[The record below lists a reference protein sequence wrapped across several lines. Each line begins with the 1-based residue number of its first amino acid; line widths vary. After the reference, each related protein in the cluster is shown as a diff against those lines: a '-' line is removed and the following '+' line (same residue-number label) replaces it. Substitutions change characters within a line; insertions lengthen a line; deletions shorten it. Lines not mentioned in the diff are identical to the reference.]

1 METHLSHSAT
11 PESQKTTNLFFDDP
25 LFEDFA
31 VRALSL
37 DGCPLGEVSATT
49 SRIEEG
55 DRDGWYEQWTA
66 TADRVAA
73 LGDESAS
80 AGPTVSA
87 RDAYLRASS
96 YYRTAYLPLYGS
108 PVDARLVEA
117 FDKETTVF
125 QKSAALMGAP
135 VEPVEIP
142 YEGTTLPG
150 YFCQVDDS
158 RRPRPTLVCTNGY
171 DSTINEMYV
180 TFATALPRGYNLL
193 LFDGPGQGR
202 PLIEQGLVFRP
213 DWENVVRPV
222 VDFALTRPEV
232 NPEKVVLLG
241 WSFGGYL
248 APRAASGEHRLAAC
262 IADPG
267 FWDLFE
273 ANKAGLSSL
282 PKETFN
288 KLPDV
293 DPSVLEPFMKKIRA
307 NPKLRWSIVQ
317 RNFWVHG
324 VDSLSEFLKISEDYS
339 LKEMAAQIRCPT
351 LLGWSES
358 DPLSWNAERIYDSL
372 TCPGELVRF
381 MNAEG
386 AGDHCE
392 VRARQLFDQRAF
404 DWLDE
409 TLRVSS
415 GTKGGT

>member
-1 METHLSHSAT
+1 METHLGHTTT
-11 PESQKTTNLFFDDP
+11 PPNEKPSNIFFDDP

-37 DGCPLGEVSATT
+37 DGCPLGEVSTT
-49 SRIEEG
+49 ASRIEDG
-55 DRDGWYEQWTA
+55 DRDGWYREWTA

-73 LGDESAS
+73 VGDESAK
-80 AGPTVSA
+80 AGHTVSA

-108 PVDARLVEA
+108 PVDARLVKA
-117 FDKETTVF
+117 FDKETTAF
-125 QKSAALMGAP
+125 QKAAALIRPP

-142 YEGTTLPG
+142 YEGATLPG

-158 RRPRPTLVCTNGY
+158 GQPHPTLVCTNGY

-180 TFATALPRGYNLL
+180 AFAAALPRGYNLL

-213 DWENVVRPV
+213 DWENVVTPV
-222 VDFALTRPEV
+222 VDYALTRPEV

-282 PKETFN
+282 PKETFD

-293 DPSVLEPFMKKIRA
+293 DPSVLEPFMEKIRA

-324 VDSLSEFLKISEDYS
+324 VDSLLEFLKVSVDYT
-339 LKEMAAQIRCPT
+339 LKEVAVQIRCPT

-358 DPLSWNAERIYDSL
+358 DPLSWNAERIYESL
-372 TCPGELVRF
+372 TCPKKLVRF

-392 VRARQLFDQRAF
+392 VRARRLFDQRAF

-409 TLRVSS
+409 RLRVRT
-415 GTKGGT
+415 GTKGGA

>member
-1 METHLSHSAT
+1 MGTHLSHSTAPAT
-11 PESQKTTNLFFDDP
+11 QKTRNLFFDDP

-37 DGCPLGEVSATT
+37 DGCALGEVSATV
-49 SRIEEG
+49 SQIDEG
-55 DRDGWYEQWTA
+55 DRDGWHEQWVA
-66 TADRVAA
+66 TAARVAA
-73 LGDESAS
+73 LGDESAN
-80 AGPTVSA
+80 AGHTVSA
-87 RDAYLRASS
+87 CDAYLRASN
-96 YYRTAYLPLYGS
+96 YFRTAYLPLYGA
-108 PVDARLVEA
+108 PVDARLGEA
-117 FDKETTVF
+117 FDQETTVF
-125 QKSAALMGAP
+125 QKAAALVRYP
-135 VEPVEIP
+135 VDPVEIP
-142 YEGTTLPG
+142 YEGTTLPA
-150 YFCQVDDS
+150 YFCRVDDS
-158 RRPRPTLVCTNGY
+158 GRPRPTLVCTNGY

-180 TFATALPRGYNLL
+180 AFAGALPRGYNLL

-213 DWENVVRPV
+213 DWENVVTPV

-232 NPEKVVLLG
+232 HPEKVVLLG

-273 ANKAGLSSL
+273 ANKAGLSAL
-282 PKETFN
+282 PKKTFDE
-288 KLPDV
+288 LPDV
-293 DPSVLEPFMKKIRA
+293 DPSVLEPFVEKIRA
-307 NPKLRWSIVQ
+307 NSKLRWSIVQ

-324 VDSLSEFLKISEDYS
+324 VDSLSEFLKVSEDYS
-339 LKEMAAQIRCPT
+339 LKEAAAQIRCPT

-372 TCPGELVRF
+372 TCPRKLVRF
-381 MNAEG
+381 MNTEG

-392 VRARQLFDQRAF
+392 VRARPLFDQRAF

-409 TLRVSS
+409 TLRVIS

>member
-1 METHLSHSAT
+1 METHLSHSTT
-11 PESQKTTNLFFDDP
+11 PESQKTRNLFFDDP

-49 SRIEEG
+49 AQIEEG

-66 TADRVAA
+66 TADRIVA
-73 LGDESAS
+73 LGDESSS
-80 AGPTVSA
+80 AGHAVSA
-87 RDAYLRASS
+87 RDTYLRASS

-108 PVDARLVEA
+108 PVDPRLVQA
-117 FDKETTVF
+117 FDKETTIF
-125 QKSAALMGAP
+125 QKAAALMRPP

-158 RRPRPTLVCTNGY
+158 DRPRPTLVCTNGY

-180 TFATALPRGYNLL
+180 TFATALARGYNLL

-213 DWENVVRPV
+213 DWENVVTPV

-232 NPEKVVLLG
+232 DPEKVVLLG

-273 ANKAGLSSL
+273 ANKAGLSVL
-282 PKETFN
+282 PKETFD

-293 DPSVLEPFMKKIRA
+293 DPSVLEPFMEKIRA
-307 NPKLRWSIVQ
+307 DPKLRWSIVQ
-317 RNFWVHG
+317 RDFWVHG
-324 VDSLSEFLKISEDYS
+324 IDSLLEFLKVSVDYS
-339 LKEMAAQIRCPT
+339 LKEAAAQIRCPT

-372 TCPGELVRF
+372 TCPRKLIRF

-392 VRARQLFDQRAF
+392 VRARRLFDQRAF

-409 TLRVSS
+409 TLRVSI
-415 GTKGGT
+415 GTKGAT

>member
-1 METHLSHSAT
+1 METHLGH
-11 PESQKTTNLFFDDP
+11 TTSPQTEKARNIFFDDP

-37 DGCPLGEVSATT
+37 DGCPLGEVSTT
-49 SRIEEG
+49 ASRIEDG
-55 DRDGWYEQWTA
+55 DRDGWYREWTA
-66 TADRVAA
+66 TAGRIAA
-73 LGDESAS
+73 VGDESAN
-80 AGPTVSA
+80 AGHTVSA

-108 PVDARLVEA
+108 PVDPRLVEA
-117 FDKETTVF
+117 FDKETAAF
-125 QKSAALMGAP
+125 RKGAALMTPP
-135 VEPVEIP
+135 VEAVEIP
-142 YEGTTLPG
+142 FDEGTTFPA
-150 YFCQVDDS
+150 YFCRVDDS
-158 RRPRPTLVCTNGY
+158 GRPRPTLVCTNGY

-180 TFATALPRGYNLL
+180 VFAGALSRGYNLL

-202 PLIEQGLVFRP
+202 PLIKQGIVVRP

-222 VDFALTRPEV
+222 VDYALTRQEV
-232 NPEKVVLLG
+232 DHDKVALMG

-273 ANKAGLSSL
+273 ANKASLSAL
-282 PKETFN
+282 PRETFD

-293 DPSVLEPFMKKIRA
+293 DPSVLDPFMEKIRA
-307 NPKLRWSIVQ
+307 NPKLRWSVVQ

-324 VDSLSEFLKISEDYS
+324 VDSLLEFLKVSVAYS
-339 LKEMAAQIRCPT
+339 LKEAAARIRCPT

-358 DPLSWNAERIYDSL
+358 DPLSWNAQRIYDSL
-372 TCPGELVRF
+372 TPPKELVRF

-392 VRARQLFDQRAF
+392 VRARPLFDQRAF
-404 DWLDE
+404 DWLDKV
-409 TLRVSS
+409 LA
-415 GTKGGT
+415 

>member
-1 METHLSHSAT
+1 METHLGHTTT
-11 PESQKTTNLFFDDP
+11 PPNEKPRNLFFDDP

-37 DGCPLGEVSATT
+37 DGCPLGEVSTT
-49 SRIEEG
+49 ASRIEDG
-55 DRDGWYEQWTA
+55 DRDGWYRQWSA
-66 TADRVAA
+66 TADRIAA
-73 LGDESAS
+73 VGDESAN
-80 AGPTVSA
+80 AAHTVSA

-108 PVDARLVEA
+108 PVDPKLVKA

-125 QKSAALMGAP
+125 QKAAALMTAP

-142 YEGTTLPG
+142 FDEGTTLPG

-158 RRPRPTLVCTNGY
+158 GRPRPTLVCTNGY
-171 DSTINEMYV
+171 DSTINEMYIA
-180 TFATALPRGYNLL
+180 FAAALPRGYNLL

-202 PLIEQGLVFRP
+202 PLIKQGLVVRP

-222 VDFALTRPEV
+222 VDFALTRHEV
-232 NPEKVVLLG
+232 NPEKVLLLG

-273 ANKAGLSSL
+273 ANKAGLSAL
-282 PKETFN
+282 PKETFDR
-288 KLPDV
+288 LPDV
-293 DPSVLEPFMKKIRA
+293 DPSVLEPFMEKIRA
-307 NPKLRWSIVQ
+307 TPKLRWSVVQ

-324 VDSLSEFLKISEDYS
+324 VDSLLDFLKVSVDYS
-339 LKEMAAQIRCPT
+339 LKEAAGQIRCPT

-358 DPLSWNAERIYDSL
+358 DPLSWNAERIYDAL
-372 TCPGELVRF
+372 TCPKELVRF

-392 VRARQLFDQRAF
+392 VRVRPLFDQRAF
-404 DWLDE
+404 DWLDK
-409 TLRVSS
+409 TLA
-415 GTKGGT
+415 